1 MKNFLS
7 VFFLASIMA
16 SAFSCSKAPQDA
28 PQAKPSTVPAATAQS
43 APKGRDISG
52 MKACEIVTPDEAAAR
67 AGGKLLTK
75 PIPGGS
81 TCMYVLEVPK
91 GTESY
96 NFSIQPAAMY
106 EALLSVKSEKE
117 KGEKIPG
124 LWEEAYL
131 APRDLTKG
139 FSLIALK
146 RGDIAIEVSGERKEV
161 LLEIAKLAVSR
172 IQ

>member
-28 PQAKPSTVPAATAQS
+28 PQARPSAVPAAARP
-43 APKGRDISG
+43 APQGRDISG
-52 MKACEIVTPDEAAAR
+52 LKACEIVTPDEAASR
-67 AGGKLLTK
+67 AGGKLLAR

-96 NFSIQPAAMY
+96 NFRIQPASMY

-146 RGDIAIEVSGERKEV
+146 RGDIAIEVSGERREV